1 MRMRCRRRAK
11 RRRHCCF
18 KCSASRRIDRRWG
31 GHLVLGM
38 LVTLIVQGQVRA
50 DPGHITVKATAAGFQ
65 ISAVA
70 HLEAAPAAV
79 AAVLLDFAQYPT
91 LNPSILEARVI
102 AHSAPDSWR
111 VRTMT
116 RGCVAGFCRTVR
128 QEQQFVR
135 QSCWEVT
142 ARLVPDSGNLQ
153 ASRARWRLAA
163 ESGGTQVRWEAS
175 FKPDFWLPPLLGKPL
190 LERFLRQD
198 SKRFLA
204 GLTRAA
210 SRVDL
215 QRLDTRC
222 RATDAAPQA

>member
-1 MRMRCRRRAK
+1 MMACRRRMA
-11 RRRHCCF
+11 RRRHRSCEN
-18 KCSASRRIDRRWG
+18 SRRRCFGTQRHRG
-31 GHLVLGM
+31 LSLG
-38 LVTLIVQGQVRA
+38 LLAALLVQGQASA
-50 DPGHITVKATAAGFQ
+50 DTGHIEVNATAAGFQ

-70 HLEAAPAAV
+70 HVGAEPAAV
-79 AAVLLDFAQYPT
+79 AAVLLDFEQYPK

-102 AHSAPDSWR
+102 AHSAPDSWQ
-111 VRTMT
+111 VRTVT

-163 ESGGTQVRWEAS
+163 EAGGTQVRWEAS
-175 FKPDFWLPPLLGKPL
+175 FKPDFWLPPLLGRPL

-198 SKRFLA
+198 SERFLA

-215 QRLDTRC
+215 QQLDTRC
-222 RATDAAPQA
+222 RATDAAPQS